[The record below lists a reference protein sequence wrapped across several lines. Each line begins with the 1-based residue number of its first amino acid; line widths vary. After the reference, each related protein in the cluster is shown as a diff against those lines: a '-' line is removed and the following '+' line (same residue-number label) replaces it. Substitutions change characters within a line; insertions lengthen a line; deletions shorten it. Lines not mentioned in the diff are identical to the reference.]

1 VVFYYKLETL
11 ITAIVSFVIN
21 MAIIGTFTLFRNEPK
36 LMELKDAGVALEST
50 LGTTSKYIWAIG
62 LFSSG
67 QSATIAGGLTGQYIM
82 EGFLNLKIPRHIRI
96 LISRAISLF
105 PCLIIA
111 KYADIEWVYIFL
123 NIVQFMQLPFVL
135 IPLFKFIENKHIM
148 NGFEI
153 DRHKIKMLKL
163 LSAFFVCMNFGQLI
177 TAIPSQFNFIVLFI
191 ALLAAYIYILWM
203 LWTLKLQHAKST
215 NDASESF
222 EMQSFEC

>member
-1 VVFYYKLETL
+1 MVFYYKLETL

-21 MAIIGTFTLFRNEPK
+21 MAIIGTFTIFRSEPN
-36 LMELKDAGVALEST
+36 LMELKDAGVALEAT

-82 EGFLNLKIPRHIRI
+82 EGFLNLKIPRQIRI

-135 IPLFKFIENKHIM
+135 IPLFRFIENKHIM
-148 NGFEI
+148 NGYEI
-153 DRHKIKMLKL
+153 NKQKLKILKM
-163 LSAFFVCMNFGQLI
+163 LSAFFVFMNFGQLI
-177 TAIPSQFNFIVLFI
+177 TAIPPHFNFIILFI
-191 ALLAAYIYILWM
+191 GLLALYIYVLWM
-203 LWTLKLQHAKST
+203 LWNLRMTSPKNNADT
-215 NDASESF
+215 SESF
-222 EMQSFEC
+222 ELQSYEC

>member
-1 VVFYYKLETL
+1 MVFYYKLETL

-21 MAIIGTFTLFRNEPK
+21 MAIIGTFTLFRNEPN
-36 LMELKDAGVALEST
+36 LMELKDAGIALEAT

-148 NGFEI
+148 HGFEVNKQ
-153 DRHKIKMLKL
+153 KIKLLKL
-163 LSAFFVCMNFGQLI
+163 LSAFFVFMNFGQLI
-177 TAIPSQFNFIVLFI
+177 TAIPPQFNFIILFI
-191 ALLAAYIYILWM
+191 GLLAAYIYVLWM
-203 LWTLKLQHAKST
+203 LWNLKLPRLKDNVDT
-215 NDASESF
+215 SESF
-222 EMQSFEC
+222 ELQSFEC